1 MEAPAAVE
9 VEDEKMLDVGVLES
23 EIGVKLGSVML
34 GNEIGVKL
42 GIVRL
47 GNEIGVKLG
56 SVMLGNEI
64 GVYEKVGTE

>member
-1 MEAPAAVE
+1 MEAPAAVGD
-9 VEDEKMLDVGVLES
+9 VEEEEKLDVGVLES

-34 GNEIGVKL
+34 GNET
-42 GIVRL
+42 
-47 GNEIGVKLG
+47 GVKLG